1 MRILLVEDDVVLRDV
16 MVRSLRDAGHRVD
29 VAGTLEEADH
39 LWQMCRASTPCCST
53 STCRT
58 APARSGLGSG
68 LTALKAARARGDRTP
83 VLVLT
88 ARNRTDERIAGLNAG
103 ADDYLGKPFDLAEV
117 EARLR
122 AWCAGR
128 QGHART
134 GAGGQLAGP
143 QGAPLRHPGQPLD
156 LPAREFEVLWELMTP
171 PGRVVSKRALSEKL
185 SDLRR
190 LRWATTRS
198 RPSSRAC
205 ARSWPAAACASAR
218 CAASATC
225 SRPRCDPRV
234 TEPTKTEQPATPAAR
249 AGGRAKGAKGARG
262 ARGARGTGARP
273 APSLTRRV
281 LRNVLV
287 PLALTWMVGAVIAL
301 VIANYFSEQAF
312 DRGMLDDAYALSAN
326 VQAGER
332 GIELLLTPR
341 EVATVLFDQVD
352 KVYFA
357 VQRLDGTLISGQAGL
372 QAPLPADGARYR
384 FADIDYEGSTLRA
397 VVLEHDAE
405 PDISMPYRV
414 IIAQTTLSR
423 TALVRQ
429 LLGYA
434 LAPQI
439 VLLILLAVWLWYG
452 IRSDLRPLGELQ
464 RALDRRDVHDL
475 SPVSV
480 AQTSRE
486 LQRLGNAVNS
496 LFERLGHS
504 VQAQREFVGNVAHE
518 LRTPLAGIRAL
529 AEYGLAQHDTAVWR
543 EQLERVSER
552 QGRASHLIDQL
563 LALALAEEARAGLER
578 VPVRLDVLAEQTV
591 LRHLAKAD
599 ARGVDLGARGLDDGV
614 VVLANEALVEGILDN
629 LIDNALRYGGRTITV
644 ELSGH
649 TLSVIDDGPGIPI
662 EARRDLMQRW
672 AQGPEGQKLGQGSG
686 LGLSIVSRYA
696 ELLGAELRLEA
707 AEPTGLRA
715 SVAFGEA
722 A

>member
-1 MRILLVEDDVVLRDV
+1 VT
-16 MVRSLRDAGHRVD
+16 G
-29 VAGTLEEADH
+29 
-39 LWQMCRASTPCCST
+39 ST
-53 STCRT
+53 
-58 APARSGLGSG
+58 
-68 LTALKAARARGDRTP
+68 K
-83 VLVLT
+83 
-88 ARNRTDERIAGLNAG
+88 ERLQEPK
-103 ADDYLGKPFDLAEV
+103 KP
-117 EARLR
+117 
-122 AWCAGR
+122 
-128 QGHART
+128 
-134 GAGGQLAGP
+134 
-143 QGAPLRHPGQPLD
+143 
-156 LPAREFEVLWELMTP
+156 
-171 PGRVVSKRALSEKL
+171 
-185 SDLRR
+185 
-190 LRWATTRS
+190 
-198 RPSSRAC
+198 
-205 ARSWPAAACASAR
+205 
-218 CAASATC
+218 
-225 SRPRCDPRV
+225 
-234 TEPTKTEQPATPAAR
+234 
-249 AGGRAKGAKGARG
+249 
-262 ARGARGTGARP
+262 RP

-357 VQRLDGTLISGQAGL
+357 VQRLDGTLISGQSGL
-372 QAPLPADGARYR
+372 RAPLPVDGARYR
-384 FADIDYEGSTLRA
+384 FADINYEGSALRA

-405 PDISMPYRV
+405 PGIGMLPYRV

-439 VLLILLAVWLWYG
+439 LLLMLLAIWLWYG

-475 SPVSV
+475 SPVAV
-480 AQTSRE
+480 AQNSRE

-496 LFERLGHS
+496 LFERLGQS

-529 AEYGLAQHDTAVWR
+529 AEYGLAQQDTTVWR

-552 QGRASHLIDQL
+552 QARASHLIDQL
-563 LALALAEEARAGLER
+563 LALALAEEARTGLER
-578 VPVRLDVLAEQTV
+578 SPVQLDALAEQTV

-614 VVLANEALVEGILDN
+614 VVMANEALVEGILDN
-629 LIDNALRYGGRTITV
+629 LIDNALRYGGHTITV
-644 ELSGH
+644 ELSGR

-672 AQGPEGQKLGQGSG
+672 AQGPEGHKLGQGSG

-707 AEPTGLRA
+707 AEPTGLRV
-715 SVAFGEA
+715 SVAFGEVA
-722 A
+722 